1 MRRQH
6 FLKKIIPISI
16 IILALTAGVAAQSY
30 APIADDS
37 LSFADGDDPTPAYPI
52 EEEDPVQP
60 PEYPSGGVEQ
70 DTGLSTGLI
79 VGIIAAVVILII
91 IGFFLGRQ
99 TNKPESSGS
108 NLDKEKG

>member
-1 MRRQH
+1 MRRQS
-6 FLKKIIPISI
+6 FLKIIPISVI
-16 IILALTAGVAAQSY
+16 VLALLAGLAAQSY
-30 APIADDS
+30 PPVVDDS
-37 LSFADGDDPTPAYPI
+37 LSFAEGDDPTPAYPI
-52 EEEDPVQP
+52 EGEEPVQL

-70 DTGLSTGLI
+70 DAGLSTGLI